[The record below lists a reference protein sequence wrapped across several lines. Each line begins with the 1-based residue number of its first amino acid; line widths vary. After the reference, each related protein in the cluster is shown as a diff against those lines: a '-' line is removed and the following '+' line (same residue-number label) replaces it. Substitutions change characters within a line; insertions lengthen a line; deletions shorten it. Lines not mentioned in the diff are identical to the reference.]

1 MINKGSEV
9 RVRVESN
16 DDIRAAR
23 QQGRAVASQGGFSPS
38 DLTLI
43 GMAISEVGRNIV
55 EYAKGGEVIITLIT
69 NSHRAGVEIV
79 AADRGPGIG
88 DVSMVM
94 RDGFS
99 TGNGLGIGLPGV
111 RRLMD
116 EFEID
121 SEVGKG
127 TTIRMKKWV
136 T

>member
-1 MINKGSEV
+1 MIAKEGEV

-23 QQGRAVASQGGFSPS
+23 QQGRAVAAQGGFSPS

-43 GMAISEVGRNIV
+43 VMAISEVARNIV
-55 EYAKGGEVIITLIT
+55 EFAKEGEVIITLI
-69 NSHRAGVEIV
+69 NDPHKAGVEIV
-79 AADRGPGIG
+79 AADRGPGID
-88 DVSMVM
+88 DVSLVM
-94 RDGFS
+94 RDGYS

-116 EFEID
+116 EFQID

-127 TTIRMKKWV
+127 TTIRMKKWA